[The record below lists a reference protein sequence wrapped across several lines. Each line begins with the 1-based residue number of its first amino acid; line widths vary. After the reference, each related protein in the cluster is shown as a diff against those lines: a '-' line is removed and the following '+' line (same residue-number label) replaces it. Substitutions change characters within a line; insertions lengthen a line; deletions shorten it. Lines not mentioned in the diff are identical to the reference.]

1 MANGGDDSLVEK
13 IDNRQIMLAL
23 FIMRSSVSIA
33 TLPVVTIGDAA
44 QDAWASA
51 LVVTLGTVLIALLI
65 GGLGTKLS
73 DKTPIEYTLDLLG
86 KPLGSLVC
94 AGFLLVLLHFA
105 ATEVRLYSE
114 VLVGLFTP
122 DTPIP
127 FIIAVMVFLAAVAV
141 YLGVETI
148 GRTVDVL
155 APFYVLF
162 VVLAVLGGLTKFDG
176 RSLEP
181 VLARGARPVLSG
193 TLTPLALGGKYLSLA
208 LLIPHS
214 VRPTRT
220 LAYAVASALLAGL
233 VMTSVSL
240 VAVGVLGPDLAAKSL
255 FPFLKALRTVNITR
269 LVQRVEAL
277 GVISWGFGILIDLS
291 VLLYCGSTGV
301 SHLLGT
307 SSNRHLVG
315 PMAVIWIVYAVQA
328 YDTLIDLLQF
338 HGSLVFSAAVA
349 ATVLIPYVLLWIAY
363 GVRTLRSSGG
373 RGN

>member
-33 TLPVVTIGDAA
+33 TLPVVTAGDAA
-44 QDAWASA
+44 QDAWAAA
-51 LVVTLGTVLIALLI
+51 LVATIGTVLITLLI
-65 GGLGTKLS
+65 GGLGIRLS

-162 VVLAVLGGLTKFDG
+162 VVLAMLGGLTKFDG

-181 VLARGARPVLSG
+181 ARKRCTTSSVWYA
-193 TLTPLALGGKYLSLA
+193 
-208 LLIPHS
+208 HS
-214 VRPTRT
+214 AGSRRQSSP
-220 LAYAVASALLAGL
+220 LLAH
-233 VMTSVSL
+233 T
-240 VAVGVLGPDLAAKSL
+240 
-255 FPFLKALRTVNITR
+255 ALR
-269 LVQRVEAL
+269 EA
-277 GVISWGFGILIDLS
+277 
-291 VLLYCGSTGV
+291 
-301 SHLLGT
+301 
-307 SSNRHLVG
+307 
-315 PMAVIWIVYAVQA
+315 
-328 YDTLIDLLQF
+328 
-338 HGSLVFSAAVA
+338 HGRSRM
-349 ATVLIPYVLLWIAY
+349 LWP
-363 GVRTLRSSGG
+363 LCCLPDW
-373 RGN
+373 